1 VARIPGLLD
10 DVRSREKVIILG
22 PTLLPAM
29 LQTIHLGHIT
39 LDLEKR
45 AGEIGKLLG
54 ATRGEMVKMDQ
65 VLEKLAANATAMS
78 NNIEKARVR
87 TRAVGR
93 VLRTVEMVEAETSQ
107 ALLGLTEEEED

>member
-1 VARIPGLLD
+1 
-10 DVRSREKVIILG
+10 LG

-54 ATRGEMVKMDQ
+54 ATVTEMGKMDD
-65 VLEKLAANATAMS
+65 VLGKLAANASAMS
-78 NNIEKARVR
+78 SNIEKAQVR
-87 TRAVGR
+87 TRAVRR
-93 VLRTVEMVEAETSQ
+93 VLKTIEMVDASTAQVMLGLEPDEAELGPIAPEAT
-107 ALLGLTEEEED
+107 ALALE

>member
-1 VARIPGLLD
+1 MARIPGLID
-10 DVRSREKVIILG
+10 EVRAKEKVIVLG

-45 AGEIGKLLG
+45 ASEIGKLLG
-54 ATRGEMVKMDQ
+54 ATRSEMIKMDE
-65 VLEKLAANATAMS
+65 VLAKLAANATAMS

-87 TRAVGR
+87 TRAMSR
-93 VLRTVEMVEAETSQ
+93 VLRTVEMVDGPAAQT
-107 ALLGLTEEEED
+107 LLGLEAED

>member
-1 VARIPGLLD
+1 MIV
-10 DVRSREKVIILG
+10 LG

-45 AGEIGKLLG
+45 AAEIGKLLG
-54 ATRGEMVKMDQ
+54 ATRSEMTKMDD
-65 VLEKLAANATAMS
+65 VLGKLAANASAMS
-78 NNIEKARVR
+78 SNIEKARVR

-93 VLRTVEMVEAETSQ
+93 VLRTVEMVEAGTAQ
-107 ALLGLTEEEED
+107 TMLGLPDDTEGDAG

>member
-1 VARIPGLLD
+1 
-10 DVRSREKVIILG
+10 
-22 PTLLPAM
+22 
-29 LQTIHLGHIT
+29 
-39 LDLEKR
+39 
-45 AGEIGKLLG
+45 
-54 ATRGEMVKMDQ
+54 
-65 VLEKLAANATAMS
+65 MS